1 MNLYLCQLPEDCSTA
16 LARGDI
22 WEDGMELVLDLEIAG
37 WIVVDRNLEAMVK
50 APVRGVADLAW

>member
-1 MNLYLCQLPEDCSTA
+1 
-16 LARGDI
+16 
-22 WEDGMELVLDLEIAG
+22 MELVLDLEIAG